1 MSSLQLLFS
10 NTRLFTECFINRV
23 QNSTIESLLWMSSS
37 MCLLKHE
44 FLLVQAQ
51 KCSSGLEAPA
61 ISVWV
66 FCVRKILCK
75 HSANLG
81 VSFFLKQN
89 WTGHPFVSLPWGS
102 FFFETNI
109 EYISCMKGSMKAAM
123 NAESYYHFSIEKLK
137 IRQLAAIICREH
149 GSLAI

>member
-1 MSSLQLLFS
+1 M
-10 NTRLFTECFINRV
+10 FIKQV
-23 QNSTIESLLWMSSS
+23 QYSTIASLLWMSSS
-37 MCLLKHE
+37 MCLLKYE
-44 FLLVQAQ
+44 FFRVQAQ

-61 ISVWV
+61 VIVWV

-81 VSFFLKQN
+81 VSFFYKQN
-89 WTGHPFVSLPWGS
+89 WTWHPFVSLPWGS

-109 EYISCMKGSMKAAM
+109 EYISCMKCSMKAAM

-137 IRQLAAIICREH
+137 IRQFKFTAIICREH

>member
-1 MSSLQLLFS
+1 MSSLQVLFS

-44 FLLVQAQ
+44 FFLVQAQ

-81 VSFFLKQN
+81 VSFFLKTKLN
-89 WTGHPFVSLPWGS
+89 WTPICKPTLGFIILLWNQHWIYFMY
-102 FFFETNI
+102 ETQH
-109 EYISCMKGSMKAAM
+109 
-123 NAESYYHFSIEKLK
+123 ESSDE
-137 IRQLAAIICREH
+137 CRELL
-149 GSLAI
+149 SLFYREIEDKATCSNYL